1 MMEIVCE
8 SCGKKYRFD
17 ETRIKGE
24 KANLRCTACDHLMVF
39 TRPRPGAGPSPK
51 TVSSPPPRPAT
62 PDTSAQVSDK
72 TESLKAV
79 RASTLEAKKVRFGL
93 AAKIIVVMLIVSLLP
108 LGVFWGIT
116 FMESSDRI
124 RKDAELLMAQTANG
138 LMSQVDEWIDKNV
151 RVLKTAAG
159 LELIQSMD
167 RFRQEP
173 VLRAIQKEYPWMYLV
188 FTVGLDGMNVARS
201 DKVKLKDYSDRQ
213 YYKDIAGGKPLT
225 WQTLIG
231 KTSKKPSLVMAVPI
245 KSGGKLVG
253 VMAMAATIDDISK
266 RIAAWKKGRTG
277 FAFLVDEKGKVVS
290 HQIKDYVLKQRN
302 LSKHPLIA
310 AFKKGR
316 RPKTL
321 SFENEKRRPS
331 LGHVRGNRYE
341 WALAIEQENRE
352 VFEALTRVQRFAF
365 LLLAVT
371 VLVVSLVAWLAAK
384 GIIRPIRSLTDAAER
399 MSLGDLNVN
408 IDVSSKDEIGI
419 LARAIGRMQTSMR
432 LAMERLR
439 RTKSLK

>member
-1 MMEIVCE
+1 
-8 SCGKKYRFD
+8 
-17 ETRIKGE
+17 
-24 KANLRCTACDHLMVF
+24 MVF
-39 TRPRPGAGPSPK
+39 TKPRPDAGPSAK
-51 TVSSPPPRPAT
+51 RVSPPPRPAT
-62 PDTSAQVSDK
+62 PDASAQETDK
-72 TESLKAV
+72 TESLKSV

-108 LGVFWGIT
+108 LGVFWVIT
-116 FMESSDRI
+116 FRESSDRI
-124 RKDAELLMAQTANG
+124 RQDAELLMAQTANG

-151 RVLKTAAG
+151 RVLKAAAG
-159 LELIQSMD
+159 LENIQSME

-213 YYKDIAGGKPLT
+213 YYKDIAMGKPLT

-245 KSGGKLVG
+245 KSGGELTG

-266 RIAAWKKGRTG
+266 RVAAWKKGRTG

-290 HQIKDYVLKQRN
+290 HQIKEYVLKQRN
-302 LSKHPLIA
+302 LNKHPLIA

-316 RPKTL
+316 RPRTL
-321 SFENEKRRPS
+321 SFENEKGRPS
-331 LGHVRGNRYE
+331 LGHVRGNRYG

-352 VFEALTRVQRFAF
+352 VFQALTRVQRFAI

-371 VLVVSLVAWLAAK
+371 VIVVSLVAWLAAR

-408 IDVSSKDEIGI
+408 IDIATKDEIGI

-439 RTKSLK
+439 RTRTPK